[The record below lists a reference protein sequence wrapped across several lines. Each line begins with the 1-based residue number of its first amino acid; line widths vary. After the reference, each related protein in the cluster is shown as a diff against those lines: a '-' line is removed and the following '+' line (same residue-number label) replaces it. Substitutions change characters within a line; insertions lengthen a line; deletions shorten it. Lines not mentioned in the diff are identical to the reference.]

1 MAEVAPVVQSAPAQ
15 PVTVVDPGA
24 VEAMTSSAV
33 TPTAEALLVE
43 TEKTDKKAVVDQQGF
58 DLHTKGA
65 SIEMKEWKITD
76 PEASIKFTKEGS

>member
-1 MAEVAPVVQSAPAQ
+1 MTDYVRWMLFVACLCVFTLSGSEEAPSLAEVAPVVQSAPAQ

-43 TEKTDKKAVVDQQGF
+43 TEKQLVG
-58 DLHTKGA
+58 
-65 SIEMKEWKITD
+65 
-76 PEASIKFTKEGS
+76 